1 MDLRNLQHK
10 DFDFWTP
17 IESRW
22 RDMDALGHLN
32 HAAYLGY
39 MESARVDLYIEM
51 GYSGIRKDNDES
63 TILASMEVHYL
74 GQVSHPTI
82 LKIGQRISR
91 IGSKSFDI
99 MGGVFIKG
107 QNKPVCTALFKM
119 VAFNYMQNQSIPVPD
134 KIKEKA
140 RPL

>member
-1 MDLRNLQHK
+1 MD
-10 DFDFWTP
+10 
-17 IESRW
+17 
-22 RDMDALGHLN
+22 
-32 HAAYLGY
+32 
-39 MESARVDLYIEM
+39 
-51 GYSGIRKDNDES
+51 
-63 TILASMEVHYL
+63 VHYL
-74 GQVSHPTI
+74 GQVSHPAI
-82 LKIGQRISR
+82 LEIGQRISR

>member
-1 MDLRNLQHK
+1 MDLRNLTHK

-39 MESARVDLYIEM
+39 MESARVALYMEM
-51 GYSGIRKDNDES
+51 GYSGIRKENDES

-82 LKIGQRISR
+82 LEIGQRISR

-99 MGGVFIKG
+99 IGGVFIKG
-107 QNKPVCTALFKM
+107 KFKPVCTALFKM
-119 VAFNYMQNQSIPVPD
+119 VAFNYMKNQSIPVPD